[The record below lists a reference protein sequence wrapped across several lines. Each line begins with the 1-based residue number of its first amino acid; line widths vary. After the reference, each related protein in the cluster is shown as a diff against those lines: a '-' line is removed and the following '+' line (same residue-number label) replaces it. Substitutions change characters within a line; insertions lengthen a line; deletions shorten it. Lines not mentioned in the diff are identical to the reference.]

1 MLFKM
6 AVLTTKSGIMCKSYR
21 IMTPSRKKCHIA
33 HFHVKIK
40 ICENQDGVEG
50 LKFTE
55 GVKK

>member
-1 MLFKM
+1 M

-55 GVKK
+55 GIKK